1 MILTGSSAS
10 LVPLDR
16 RHLTATRAWANDWE
30 IAEFMD
36 RATPVSD
43 AAHERWYEA
52 IENRADC
59 VYFAIE
65 ANDES
70 ATSQHIGNVWL
81 WDIDTRHR
89 KAEVRIVIGARNLRS
104 QGIGT
109 DALDLVSRYAFRR
122 LNLRR
127 LYAFVLSSNTR
138 AVKAFEKAGF
148 QQEGLLRGDRWSGEQ
163 YVDVV
168 SLARMREAERGYIPT
183 AHVRARLGD
192 TIPNHA

>member
-1 MILTGSSAS
+1 MILTGSNAS

-52 IENRADC
+52 IESSADC
-59 VYFAIE
+59 VYFAITLRRD
-65 ANDES
+65 AN
-70 ATSQHIGNVWL
+70 AHVGNVWL

-89 KAEVRIVIGARNLRS
+89 KAEVRIVIGEHDRRS
-104 QGIGT
+104 RGIGA
-109 DALDLVSRYAFRR
+109 DALDLVSRFAFSR

-127 LYAFVLSSNTR
+127 IYAYVLASNGR

-168 SLARMREAERGYIPT
+168 TLARLREVGSAHIPA
-183 AHVRARLGD
+183 AHIRAQLGD
-192 TIPNHA
+192 TIQNHA